1 MKYLQLGG
9 ALLTQAFANP
19 LIDRGQTTKTTTQSG
34 DSDDSILSDSLLKD
48 LRGHGIPVDYDAFM
62 GEVAKLDQQIKMGM
76 PVSSSKIRSI
86 EALANRVIQQNDYL
100 KEAEKLADKNEARG
114 EIAVGNRGQLYTLDK
129 NNKIKQISLSE
140 YDIEKDGPAMT
151 VNELIEHRKF
161 NPTQQFDT
169 SLTQV
174 IGNSIGMQKIN
185 DYIMGVIQ
193 KVGSAETTEEA
204 YIDLVSYIGREVAKK
219 PSQQELQNLQNLY
232 SAMSELGPDA
242 IFKSKEVR
250 ESKNLRE
257 AFDYIQSVLPR
268 DMQTQLR
275 GRYVASG
282 GNLDDSGAYIQSIIA
297 SSLGAANKTKNE
309 SYIDYEASL
318 NKAAGKGNDMDQKRN
333 LKSIETLIQ
342 GSLNKIDYH
351 LTSSKNPSLDM
362 TLHGNVIGAL
372 TNFDNNIVPK
382 APMSTAIQSS
392 IGPLIDKN
400 HMTMGSQKI
409 NESMLDTI
417 VYDGND
423 VINVWAPV
431 DSNGDIDLGGMQQF
445 NELLEYFDSDPSLT
459 IQDKNAILREYGID
473 GSLDEQGN
481 FHGGGNMAQFLVLT
495 GLTSDEVI
503 NKDDPF
509 ADVLDSYQKSY
520 EFDQINR
527 IYGQINS
534 KIKGKDGDLKFKKG
548 WFNWSTDLVK
558 APIFMK
564 LRSTAQTEVGTFANH
579 GPLVKT
585 QTYQTQ
591 LAQDQMRYNRQHSA
605 PIQKPSTSLIYQ

>member
-9 ALLTQAFANP
+9 QMWTQSFANP
-19 LIDRGQTTKTTTQSG
+19 LLAQKQQTKTTKTSG
-34 DSDDSILSDSLLKD
+34 SEDGLLSESLLKD

-62 GEVAKLDQQIKMGM
+62 DQVSKLDQRMAAGL
-76 PVSSSKIRSI
+76 PVSSKAIRDL
-86 EALANRVIQQNDYL
+86 EAQANRVIQQNDYL
-100 KEAEKLADKNEARG
+100 KEAEKLADKNDARG
-114 EIAVGNRGQLYTLDK
+114 EIAVGGRGQLYTLQE
-129 NNKIKQISLSE
+129 NGKIKTVSMAD
-140 YDIEKDGPAMT
+140 YDAEKDGPAMT

-169 SLTQV
+169 TLTQV

-185 DYIMGVIQ
+185 DYIMNIIQ

-204 YIDLVSYIGREVAKK
+204 YIDLASYIGREAAKK

-232 SAMSELGPDA
+232 TAISELGPDA
-242 IFKSKEVR
+242 LFKSKEVR

-257 AFDYIQSVLPR
+257 AFDYIQSILPR

-282 GNLDDSGAYIQSIIA
+282 GNLNDSGAYIQSIIA

-309 SYIDYEASL
+309 SYIDYETSL

-351 LTSSKNPSLDM
+351 LTSSKNPSLGM
-362 TLHGNVIGAL
+362 VLHGNVIGAL

-445 NELLEYFDSDPSLT
+445 NELLEHFDSDPSLT

-509 ADVLDSYQKSY
+509 ADVLNSDQKSY

-564 LRSTAQTEVGTFANH
+564 LRPTAQTEVGTFANH

>member
-9 ALLTQAFANP
+9 QMWTQSFANP
-19 LIDRGQTTKTTTQSG
+19 LLAQKQQTKTTKTSG
-34 DSDDSILSDSLLKD
+34 SEDGLLSESLLKD

-62 GEVAKLDQQIKMGM
+62 DQVSKLDQRMAAGL
-76 PVSSSKIRSI
+76 PVSSKAIRDL
-86 EALANRVIQQNDYL
+86 EAQANRVIQQNDYL
-100 KEAEKLADKNEARG
+100 KEAEKLADKNDARG
-114 EIAVGNRGQLYTLDK
+114 EIAVGGRGQLYTLQE
-129 NNKIKQISLSE
+129 NGKIKTVSMAD
-140 YDIEKDGPAMT
+140 YDAEKDGPAMT

-169 SLTQV
+169 TLTQV

-185 DYIMGVIQ
+185 DYIMNIIQ

-204 YIDLVSYIGREVAKK
+204 YIDLASYIGREAAKK

-232 SAMSELGPDA
+232 TAMSELGPDA
-242 IFKSKEVR
+242 LFKSKEVR

-257 AFDYIQSVLPR
+257 AFDYIQSILPR

-282 GNLDDSGAYIQSIIA
+282 GNLNDSGAYIQSIIA
-297 SSLGAANKTKNE
+297 SSLGAANKTRNE

-351 LTSSKNPSLDM
+351 LTSSKNPSLGM
-362 TLHGNVIGAL
+362 VLHGNIIGAL

-445 NELLEYFDSDPSLT
+445 NELLEHFDSDPSLT

-509 ADVLDSYQKSY
+509 ADVLNSDQKSY

-564 LRSTAQTEVGTFANH
+564 LRPTAQTEVGTFANH

>member
-9 ALLTQAFANP
+9 QMWTQSFANP
-19 LIDRGQTTKTTTQSG
+19 LLAQKQQTKTIKTSG
-34 DSDDSILSDSLLKD
+34 SEDGLLSESLLKD

-62 GEVAKLDQQIKMGM
+62 DQVSKLDQRMAAGL
-76 PVSSSKIRSI
+76 PVSSKAIRDL
-86 EALANRVIQQNDYL
+86 EAQANRVIQQNDYL
-100 KEAEKLADKNEARG
+100 KEAEKLADKNDARG
-114 EIAVGNRGQLYTLDK
+114 EIAVGGRGQLYTLQE
-129 NNKIKQISLSE
+129 NGKIKTVSMAD
-140 YDIEKDGPAMT
+140 YDAEKDGPAMT

-169 SLTQV
+169 TLTQV

-185 DYIMGVIQ
+185 DYIMNIIQ

-204 YIDLVSYIGREVAKK
+204 YIDLASYIGREAAKK

-232 SAMSELGPDA
+232 TAMSELGPDA
-242 IFKSKEVR
+242 LFKSKEVR

-257 AFDYIQSVLPR
+257 AFDYIQSILPR

-282 GNLDDSGAYIQSIIA
+282 GNLNDSGAYIQSIIA
-297 SSLGAANKTKNE
+297 SSLGAANKTRNE
-309 SYIDYEASL
+309 SYIDYETSL

-351 LTSSKNPSLDM
+351 LTSSKNPSLGM
-362 TLHGNVIGAL
+362 VLHGNVIGAL

-423 VINVWAPV
+423 VINIWAPV
-431 DSNGDIDLGGMQQF
+431 DSNGDIDLGRMQQF
-445 NELLEYFDSDPSLT
+445 NELLEHFDSDPSLT

-509 ADVLDSYQKSY
+509 ADVLNSDQKSY

-564 LRSTAQTEVGTFANH
+564 LRPTAQTEVGTFANH

>member
-9 ALLTQAFANP
+9 QMWTQSFANP
-19 LIDRGQTTKTTTQSG
+19 LLAQKQQTKTTKTSG
-34 DSDDSILSDSLLKD
+34 SEDGLLSESLLKD

-62 GEVAKLDQQIKMGM
+62 DQVSKLDQRMAAGL
-76 PVSSSKIRSI
+76 PVSSKVIRDL
-86 EALANRVIQQNDYL
+86 EAQANRVIQQNDYL
-100 KEAEKLADKNEARG
+100 KEAEKLADKNDARG
-114 EIAVGNRGQLYTLDK
+114 EIAVGGRGQLYTLQE
-129 NNKIKQISLSE
+129 NGKIKTVSMAD
-140 YDIEKDGPAMT
+140 YDAEKDGPAMT

-169 SLTQV
+169 TLTQV

-185 DYIMGVIQ
+185 DYIMNIIQ

-204 YIDLVSYIGREVAKK
+204 YIDLASYIGREVAKK

-232 SAMSELGPDA
+232 SAISELGPDA
-242 IFKSKEVR
+242 LFKSKEVR

-257 AFDYIQSVLPR
+257 AFDYIQSILPR

-282 GNLDDSGAYIQSIIA
+282 GNLNDSGAYIQSIIA

-351 LTSSKNPSLDM
+351 LTSSKNPSLGM
-362 TLHGNVIGAL
+362 VLHGNIIGAL

-445 NELLEYFDSDPSLT
+445 NELLEHFDSDPSLT

-509 ADVLDSYQKSY
+509 ADVLNNDQKNY

-564 LRSTAQTEVGTFANH
+564 LRPTAQTEVGTFANH

>member
-9 ALLTQAFANP
+9 QMWTQSFANP
-19 LIDRGQTTKTTTQSG
+19 LLAQKQQTKTTKTSG
-34 DSDDSILSDSLLKD
+34 SEDGLLSESLLKD

-62 GEVAKLDQQIKMGM
+62 DQVSKLDQRMAAGL
-76 PVSSSKIRSI
+76 PVSSKAIRDL
-86 EALANRVIQQNDYL
+86 EAQANRVIQQNDYL
-100 KEAEKLADKNEARG
+100 KEAEKLADKNDARG
-114 EIAVGNRGQLYTLDK
+114 EIAVGGRGQLYTLQE
-129 NNKIKQISLSE
+129 NGKIKTVSMAD
-140 YDIEKDGPAMT
+140 YDAEKDGPAMT

-169 SLTQV
+169 TLTQV

-185 DYIMGVIQ
+185 DYIMNIIQ

-204 YIDLVSYIGREVAKK
+204 YIDLASYIGREAAKK

-232 SAMSELGPDA
+232 TAISELGPDVL
-242 IFKSKEVR
+242 FKSKEVR

-257 AFDYIQSVLPR
+257 AFDYIQSILPR

-282 GNLDDSGAYIQSIIA
+282 GNLNDSGAYIQSIIA
-297 SSLGAANKTKNE
+297 SSLGAANKTRNE
-309 SYIDYEASL
+309 SYIDYETSL

-351 LTSSKNPSLDM
+351 LTSSKNPSLGM
-362 TLHGNVIGAL
+362 VLHGNVIGAL

-445 NELLEYFDSDPSLT
+445 NELLEHFDSDPSLT

-509 ADVLDSYQKSY
+509 ADVLNSDQKSY

-564 LRSTAQTEVGTFANH
+564 LRPTAQTEVGTFANH

>member
-9 ALLTQAFANP
+9 QMWTQSFANP
-19 LIDRGQTTKTTTQSG
+19 LLAQKQQTKTTKTSG
-34 DSDDSILSDSLLKD
+34 SEDGLLSESLLKD

-62 GEVAKLDQQIKMGM
+62 DQVSKLDQRMAVGL
-76 PVSSSKIRSI
+76 PVSSKAIRDL
-86 EALANRVIQQNDYL
+86 EAQANRVIQQNDYL
-100 KEAEKLADKNEARG
+100 KEAEKLADKNDARG
-114 EIAVGNRGQLYTLDK
+114 EIAVGGRGQLYTLQE
-129 NNKIKQISLSE
+129 NGKIKTVSMAD
-140 YDIEKDGPAMT
+140 YDAEKDGPAMT

-169 SLTQV
+169 TLTQV

-185 DYIMGVIQ
+185 DYIMNIIQ

-204 YIDLVSYIGREVAKK
+204 YIDLASYIGREAAKK

-232 SAMSELGPDA
+232 TAISELGPDA
-242 IFKSKEVR
+242 LFKSKEVR

-257 AFDYIQSVLPR
+257 AFDYIQSILPR

-282 GNLDDSGAYIQSIIA
+282 GNLNDSGAYIQSIIA
-297 SSLGAANKTKNE
+297 SSLGAANKTRNE

-351 LTSSKNPSLDM
+351 LTSSKNPSLGM
-362 TLHGNVIGAL
+362 VLHGNIIGAL

-423 VINVWAPV
+423 VINVWAPI

-445 NELLEYFDSDPSLT
+445 NELLEHFDSDPSLT
-459 IQDKNAILREYGID
+459 IQDKNAILKEYGID

-509 ADVLDSYQKSY
+509 ADVLNSDQKNY

-564 LRSTAQTEVGTFANH
+564 LRPTAQTEVGTFANH

>member
-9 ALLTQAFANP
+9 QMWTQSFANP
-19 LIDRGQTTKTTTQSG
+19 LLAQKQQTKTTKTSG
-34 DSDDSILSDSLLKD
+34 SEDGLLSESLLKD

-62 GEVAKLDQQIKMGM
+62 DQVSKLDQRMAAGL
-76 PVSSSKIRSI
+76 PVSSKAIRDL
-86 EALANRVIQQNDYL
+86 EAQANRVIQQNDYL
-100 KEAEKLADKNEARG
+100 KEAEKLADKNDARG
-114 EIAVGNRGQLYTLDK
+114 EIAVGGRGQLYTLQE
-129 NNKIKQISLSE
+129 NGKIKTVSMAD
-140 YDIEKDGPAMT
+140 YDTEKDGPAMT

-169 SLTQV
+169 TLTQV

-185 DYIMGVIQ
+185 DYIMNIIQ

-204 YIDLVSYIGREVAKK
+204 YIDLASYIGREAAKK

-232 SAMSELGPDA
+232 TAISELGPDA
-242 IFKSKEVR
+242 LFKSKEVR

-257 AFDYIQSVLPR
+257 AFDYIQSILPR

-282 GNLDDSGAYIQSIIA
+282 GNLNDSGAYIQSIIA
-297 SSLGAANKTKNE
+297 SSLGAANKTRNE

-351 LTSSKNPSLDM
+351 LTSSKNPSLGM
-362 TLHGNVIGAL
+362 VLHGNVIGAL

-445 NELLEYFDSDPSLT
+445 NELLEHFDSDPSLT

-509 ADVLDSYQKSY
+509 ADVLNSDQKSY

-564 LRSTAQTEVGTFANH
+564 LRPTAQTEVGTFANH

>member
-9 ALLTQAFANP
+9 QMWTQSFANP
-19 LIDRGQTTKTTTQSG
+19 LLAQKQQTKTTKTSG
-34 DSDDSILSDSLLKD
+34 SEDGLLSESLLKD

-62 GEVAKLDQQIKMGM
+62 DQVSKLDQRMAAGL
-76 PVSSSKIRSI
+76 PVSSKAIRDL
-86 EALANRVIQQNDYL
+86 EAQANRVIQQNDYL
-100 KEAEKLADKNEARG
+100 KEAEKLADKNDARG
-114 EIAVGNRGQLYTLDK
+114 EIAVGGRGQLYTLQE
-129 NNKIKQISLSE
+129 NGKIKTVSIAD
-140 YDIEKDGPAMT
+140 YDVEKDGPAMT

-169 SLTQV
+169 TLTQV

-185 DYIMGVIQ
+185 DYIMNIIQ

-204 YIDLVSYIGREVAKK
+204 YIDLASYIGREVAKK

-232 SAMSELGPDA
+232 SAISELGPDA
-242 IFKSKEVR
+242 LFKSKEVR

-257 AFDYIQSVLPR
+257 AFDYIQSILPR

-282 GNLDDSGAYIQSIIA
+282 GNLNDSGAYIQSIIA

-351 LTSSKNPSLDM
+351 LTSSKNPSLGM
-362 TLHGNVIGAL
+362 VLHGNIIGAL

-445 NELLEYFDSDPSLT
+445 NELLEHFDSDPSLT

-509 ADVLDSYQKSY
+509 ADVLNSDQKSY

-564 LRSTAQTEVGTFANH
+564 LRPTAQTEVGTFANH

>member
-1 MKYLQLGG
+1 
-9 ALLTQAFANP
+9 
-19 LIDRGQTTKTTTQSG
+19 
-34 DSDDSILSDSLLKD
+34 
-48 LRGHGIPVDYDAFM
+48 
-62 GEVAKLDQQIKMGM
+62 
-76 PVSSSKIRSI
+76 
-86 EALANRVIQQNDYL
+86 
-100 KEAEKLADKNEARG
+100 
-114 EIAVGNRGQLYTLDK
+114 
-129 NNKIKQISLSE
+129 
-140 YDIEKDGPAMT
+140 
-151 VNELIEHRKF
+151 
-161 NPTQQFDT
+161 
-169 SLTQV
+169 
-174 IGNSIGMQKIN
+174 
-185 DYIMGVIQ
+185 
-193 KVGSAETTEEA
+193 
-204 YIDLVSYIGREVAKK
+204 
-219 PSQQELQNLQNLY
+219 
-232 SAMSELGPDA
+232 
-242 IFKSKEVR
+242 
-250 ESKNLRE
+250 
-257 AFDYIQSVLPR
+257 
-268 DMQTQLR
+268 
-275 GRYVASG
+275 
-282 GNLDDSGAYIQSIIA
+282 
-297 SSLGAANKTKNE
+297 
-309 SYIDYEASL
+309 
-318 NKAAGKGNDMDQKRN
+318 
-333 LKSIETLIQ
+333 
-342 GSLNKIDYH
+342 
-351 LTSSKNPSLDM
+351 
-362 TLHGNVIGAL
+362 
-372 TNFDNNIVPK
+372 
-382 APMSTAIQSS
+382 MSTAIQSS

-445 NELLEYFDSDPSLT
+445 NELLEHFDSDPSLT

-509 ADVLDSYQKSY
+509 ADVLNSDQKSY

-564 LRSTAQTEVGTFANH
+564 LRPTAQTEVGTFANH

>member
-9 ALLTQAFANP
+9 QMWTQSFANP
-19 LIDRGQTTKTTTQSG
+19 LLAQKQQTKTTQTSG
-34 DSDDSILSDSLLKD
+34 SEDGLLSESLLKD

-62 GEVAKLDQQIKMGM
+62 DQVSKLDQRMAAGL
-76 PVSSSKIRSI
+76 PVSSKAVRDL
-86 EALANRVIQQNDYL
+86 EAQANRVIQQNDYL
-100 KEAEKLADKNEARG
+100 KKAEELADKNDARG
-114 EIAVGNRGQLYTLDK
+114 EIAVGGRGQLYTLQE
-129 NNKIKQISLSE
+129 NGKIKTVSIAD
-140 YDIEKDGPAMT
+140 YDAEKDGPAMT

-161 NPTQQFDT
+161 NPTQKFDT
-169 SLTQV
+169 ALTQV

-185 DYIMGVIQ
+185 DYIMGIIQ

-204 YIDLVSYIGREVAKK
+204 YMDLASYIGREAAKK

-232 SAMSELGPDA
+232 AAMSELGPDA
-242 IFKSKEVR
+242 LFKSKEVR
-250 ESKNLRE
+250 ESKNLQE
-257 AFDYIQSVLPR
+257 AFNYIQSILPR

-297 SSLGAANKTKNE
+297 SSLGAANKTRNE

-351 LTSSKNPSLDM
+351 LTSSKNPSLGM
-362 TLHGNVIGAL
+362 VLHGNVIGAL

-445 NELLEYFDSDPSLT
+445 NELLEHFDSDPSLT
-459 IQDKNAILREYGID
+459 IQDKNAILKEYGID

-509 ADVLDSYQKSY
+509 ADVLDSDQKNY

-534 KIKGKDGDLKFKKG
+534 KIKGKDGNLKFKKG

-564 LRSTAQTEVGTFANH
+564 LRPTAQTEVGTFANH

>member
-9 ALLTQAFANP
+9 QMWTQSFANP
-19 LIDRGQTTKTTTQSG
+19 LLAQKQQTKTTKTSG
-34 DSDDSILSDSLLKD
+34 SEDGLLSESLLKD

-62 GEVAKLDQQIKMGM
+62 DQVSKLDQRMAAGL
-76 PVSSSKIRSI
+76 PVSSKVIRDL
-86 EALANRVIQQNDYL
+86 EAQANRVIQQNDYL
-100 KEAEKLADKNEARG
+100 KEAEKLADKNDARG
-114 EIAVGNRGQLYTLDK
+114 EIAVGGRGQLYTLQE
-129 NNKIKQISLSE
+129 NGKIKTVSMAD
-140 YDIEKDGPAMT
+140 YDAEKDGPAMT

-169 SLTQV
+169 TLTQV

-185 DYIMGVIQ
+185 DYIMNIIQ
-193 KVGSAETTEEA
+193 KVGSAQTTEEA
-204 YIDLVSYIGREVAKK
+204 YIDLASYIGREAAKK

-232 SAMSELGPDA
+232 SAISELGPDA
-242 IFKSKEVR
+242 LFKSKEVR

-257 AFDYIQSVLPR
+257 AFDYIQSILPR

-282 GNLDDSGAYIQSIIA
+282 GNLNDSGAYIQSIIA

-351 LTSSKNPSLDM
+351 LTSSKNPSLGM
-362 TLHGNVIGAL
+362 VLHGNVIGAL

-445 NELLEYFDSDPSLT
+445 NELLEHFDSDPSLT
-459 IQDKNAILREYGID
+459 IQDKNAILKEYGID

-509 ADVLDSYQKSY
+509 ADVLNSDQKNY

-564 LRSTAQTEVGTFANH
+564 LRPTAQTEVGTFANH

>member
-9 ALLTQAFANP
+9 QMWTQSFANP
-19 LIDRGQTTKTTTQSG
+19 LLAQKQQTKTTKTSG
-34 DSDDSILSDSLLKD
+34 SEDGLLSESLLKD

-62 GEVAKLDQQIKMGM
+62 DQVSKLDQRMAVGL
-76 PVSSSKIRSI
+76 PVSSKAIRDL
-86 EALANRVIQQNDYL
+86 EAQANRVIQQNDYL
-100 KEAEKLADKNEARG
+100 KEAEKLADKNDARG
-114 EIAVGNRGQLYTLDK
+114 EIAVGGRGQLYTLQE
-129 NNKIKQISLSE
+129 NGKIKTVSMAD
-140 YDIEKDGPAMT
+140 YDAEKDGPAMT

-169 SLTQV
+169 TLTQV

-185 DYIMGVIQ
+185 DYIMNIIQ

-204 YIDLVSYIGREVAKK
+204 YIDLASYIGREAAKK

-232 SAMSELGPDA
+232 SAISELGPDA
-242 IFKSKEVR
+242 LFKSKEVR

-257 AFDYIQSVLPR
+257 AFDYIQSILPR

-282 GNLDDSGAYIQSIIA
+282 GNLNDSGTYIQSIIA

-309 SYIDYEASL
+309 SYIDYETSL

-351 LTSSKNPSLDM
+351 LTSSKNPSLGM
-362 TLHGNVIGAL
+362 VLHGNVIGAL

-431 DSNGDIDLGGMQQF
+431 DSNGDIDLGRMQVF
-445 NELLEYFDSDPSLT
+445 FVVVVV
-459 IQDKNAILREYGID
+459 
-473 GSLDEQGN
+473 
-481 FHGGGNMAQFLVLT
+481 FVC
-495 GLTSDEVI
+495 
-503 NKDDPF
+503 
-509 ADVLDSYQKSY
+509 
-520 EFDQINR
+520 
-527 IYGQINS
+527 
-534 KIKGKDGDLKFKKG
+534 
-548 WFNWSTDLVK
+548 
-558 APIFMK
+558 
-564 LRSTAQTEVGTFANH
+564 VGCF
-579 GPLVKT
+579 
-585 QTYQTQ
+585 
-591 LAQDQMRYNRQHSA
+591 
-605 PIQKPSTSLIYQ
+605 

>member
-9 ALLTQAFANP
+9 QMWTQSFANP
-19 LIDRGQTTKTTTQSG
+19 LLAQKQQTKTTKTSG
-34 DSDDSILSDSLLKD
+34 SEDGLLSESLLKD

-62 GEVAKLDQQIKMGM
+62 DQVSKLDQRMAAGL
-76 PVSSSKIRSI
+76 PVSSKAIRDL
-86 EALANRVIQQNDYL
+86 EAQANRVIQQNDYL
-100 KEAEKLADKNEARG
+100 KEAEKLADKNDARG
-114 EIAVGNRGQLYTLDK
+114 EIAVGGRGQLYTLQE
-129 NNKIKQISLSE
+129 NGKIKTVSMAD
-140 YDIEKDGPAMT
+140 YDAEKDGPAMT

-169 SLTQV
+169 TLTQV

-185 DYIMGVIQ
+185 DYIMNIIQ

-204 YIDLVSYIGREVAKK
+204 YIDLASYIGREAAKK

-232 SAMSELGPDA
+232 SAISELGPDA
-242 IFKSKEVR
+242 LFKSKEVR

-257 AFDYIQSVLPR
+257 AFDYIQSILPR

-282 GNLDDSGAYIQSIIA
+282 GNLNDSGTYIQSIIA

-309 SYIDYEASL
+309 SYIDYETSL

-351 LTSSKNPSLDM
+351 LTSSKNPSLGM
-362 TLHGNVIGAL
+362 VLHGNVIGAL

-431 DSNGDIDLGGMQQF
+431 DSNGDIDLGRMQQF
-445 NELLEYFDSDPSLT
+445 NELLEHFDSDPSLT

-509 ADVLDSYQKSY
+509 ADVLNSDQKSY

-564 LRSTAQTEVGTFANH
+564 LRPTAQTEVGTFANH

>member
-9 ALLTQAFANP
+9 QMWIQSFANP
-19 LIDRGQTTKTTTQSG
+19 LLAKKQQTKTTKTSG
-34 DSDDSILSDSLLKD
+34 SEDGLLSESLLKD

-62 GEVAKLDQQIKMGM
+62 DQVSKLDQRMAAGL
-76 PVSSSKIRSI
+76 PVSSKAIRDL
-86 EALANRVIQQNDYL
+86 EAQANRVIQQNDYL
-100 KEAEKLADKNEARG
+100 KEAEKLADKNDARG
-114 EIAVGNRGQLYTLDK
+114 EIAVGGRGQLYTLQE
-129 NNKIKQISLSE
+129 NGKIKTVSMAD
-140 YDIEKDGPAMT
+140 YDAEKDGPAMT

-169 SLTQV
+169 TLTQV

-185 DYIMGVIQ
+185 DYIMNIIQ

-204 YIDLVSYIGREVAKK
+204 YIDLASYIGREAAKK

-232 SAMSELGPDA
+232 TAISELGPDA
-242 IFKSKEVR
+242 LFKSKEVR

-257 AFDYIQSVLPR
+257 AFDYIQSILPR

-282 GNLDDSGAYIQSIIA
+282 GNLNDSGAYIQSIIA
-297 SSLGAANKTKNE
+297 SSLGTVNKTKNE

-351 LTSSKNPSLDM
+351 LTSSKNPSLGM
-362 TLHGNVIGAL
+362 VLHGNVIGAL

-445 NELLEYFDSDPSLT
+445 NELLEHFDSDPSLT

-509 ADVLDSYQKSY
+509 ADVLNSDQKNY

-564 LRSTAQTEVGTFANH
+564 LRPTAQTEVGTFANH

>member
-9 ALLTQAFANP
+9 QMWTQSFANP
-19 LIDRGQTTKTTTQSG
+19 LLAQKQQTKTTKTSG
-34 DSDDSILSDSLLKD
+34 SEDGLLSESLLKD

-62 GEVAKLDQQIKMGM
+62 NQVSKLDQRMAAGL
-76 PVSSSKIRSI
+76 PVSSKAIRDL
-86 EALANRVIQQNDYL
+86 EAQANRVIQQNDYL
-100 KEAEKLADKNEARG
+100 KEAEKLADKNDARG
-114 EIAVGNRGQLYTLDK
+114 EIAVGGRGQLYTLQE
-129 NNKIKQISLSE
+129 NGKIKTVSMAD
-140 YDIEKDGPAMT
+140 YDAEKDGPAMT

-169 SLTQV
+169 TLTQV

-185 DYIMGVIQ
+185 DYIMNIIQ

-204 YIDLVSYIGREVAKK
+204 YIDLASYIGREAAKK

-232 SAMSELGPDA
+232 SAISELGPDA
-242 IFKSKEVR
+242 LFKSKEVR

-257 AFDYIQSVLPR
+257 AFDYIQSILPR

-282 GNLDDSGAYIQSIIA
+282 GNLNDSGTYIQSIIA

-309 SYIDYEASL
+309 SYIDYETSL

-351 LTSSKNPSLDM
+351 LTSSKNPSLGM
-362 TLHGNVIGAL
+362 VLHGNVIGAL

-445 NELLEYFDSDPSLT
+445 NELLEHFDSDPSLT

-509 ADVLDSYQKSY
+509 ADVLNNDQKSY

-564 LRSTAQTEVGTFANH
+564 LRPTAQTEVGTFANH

>member
-9 ALLTQAFANP
+9 QMWTQSFANP
-19 LIDRGQTTKTTTQSG
+19 LLAQKQQTKTTKTSG
-34 DSDDSILSDSLLKD
+34 SEDGLLSESLLKD

-62 GEVAKLDQQIKMGM
+62 DQVSKLDQRMAAGL
-76 PVSSSKIRSI
+76 PVSSKAIRDL
-86 EALANRVIQQNDYL
+86 EAQANRVIQQNDYL
-100 KEAEKLADKNEARG
+100 KEAEKLADKNDARG
-114 EIAVGNRGQLYTLDK
+114 EIAVGGRGQLYTLQE
-129 NNKIKQISLSE
+129 NGKIKTVSMAD
-140 YDIEKDGPAMT
+140 YDTEKDGPAMT

-169 SLTQV
+169 TLTQV

-185 DYIMGVIQ
+185 DYIMNIIQ

-204 YIDLVSYIGREVAKK
+204 YIDLASYIGREAAKK

-232 SAMSELGPDA
+232 SAISELGPDA
-242 IFKSKEVR
+242 LFKSKEVR

-257 AFDYIQSVLPR
+257 AFDYIQSILPR

-282 GNLDDSGAYIQSIIA
+282 GNLNDSGAYIQSIIA

-351 LTSSKNPSLDM
+351 LTSSKNPSLGM
-362 TLHGNVIGAL
+362 VLHGNIIGAL

-445 NELLEYFDSDPSLT
+445 NELLEHFDSDPSLT

-509 ADVLDSYQKSY
+509 ADVLNNDQKNY

-564 LRSTAQTEVGTFANH
+564 LRPTAQTEVGTFANH

>member
-9 ALLTQAFANP
+9 QMWTQSFANP
-19 LIDRGQTTKTTTQSG
+19 LLAQKQQTKTTKTSG
-34 DSDDSILSDSLLKD
+34 SEDGLLSESLLKD

-62 GEVAKLDQQIKMGM
+62 DQVSKLDQRMAAGL
-76 PVSSSKIRSI
+76 PVSSKAIRDL
-86 EALANRVIQQNDYL
+86 EAQANRVIQQNDYL
-100 KEAEKLADKNEARG
+100 KEAEKLADKNDARG
-114 EIAVGNRGQLYTLDK
+114 EIAVGGRGQLYTLQE
-129 NNKIKQISLSE
+129 NGKIKTVSMAD
-140 YDIEKDGPAMT
+140 YDAEKDGPAMT

-169 SLTQV
+169 TLTQV

-185 DYIMGVIQ
+185 DYIMNIIQ

-204 YIDLVSYIGREVAKK
+204 YIDLASYIGREAAKK

-232 SAMSELGPDA
+232 TAMSELGPDA
-242 IFKSKEVR
+242 LFKSKEVR

-257 AFDYIQSVLPR
+257 AFDYIQSILPR

-282 GNLDDSGAYIQSIIA
+282 GNLNDSGAYIQSIIA
-297 SSLGAANKTKNE
+297 SSLGAANKTRNE

-351 LTSSKNPSLDM
+351 LTSSKNPSLGM
-362 TLHGNVIGAL
+362 VLHGNVIGAL

-445 NELLEYFDSDPSLT
+445 NELLEHFDSDPSLT
-459 IQDKNAILREYGID
+459 IQDKNAILKEYGID

-509 ADVLDSYQKSY
+509 ADVLNSDQKSY

-564 LRSTAQTEVGTFANH
+564 LRPTAQTEVGTFANH

>member
-9 ALLTQAFANP
+9 QMWTQSFANP
-19 LIDRGQTTKTTTQSG
+19 LLAQKQQTKTTKTSG
-34 DSDDSILSDSLLKD
+34 SEDGLLSESLLKD

-62 GEVAKLDQQIKMGM
+62 DQVSKLDQRMAAGL
-76 PVSSSKIRSI
+76 PVSSKAIRDL
-86 EALANRVIQQNDYL
+86 EAQANRVIQQNDYL
-100 KEAEKLADKNEARG
+100 KEAEKLADKNDARG
-114 EIAVGNRGQLYTLDK
+114 EIAVGGRGQLYTLQE
-129 NNKIKQISLSE
+129 NGKIKTVSMAD
-140 YDIEKDGPAMT
+140 YDAEKDGPAMT

-169 SLTQV
+169 TLTQV

-185 DYIMGVIQ
+185 DYIMNIIQ

-204 YIDLVSYIGREVAKK
+204 YIDLASYIGREAAKK

-232 SAMSELGPDA
+232 SAISELGPDA
-242 IFKSKEVR
+242 LFKSKEVR

-257 AFDYIQSVLPR
+257 AFDYIQSILPR

-282 GNLDDSGAYIQSIIA
+282 GNLNDSGAYIQSIIA

-309 SYIDYEASL
+309 SYIDYETSL

-351 LTSSKNPSLDM
+351 LTSSKNPSLGM
-362 TLHGNVIGAL
+362 VLHGNVIGAL

-445 NELLEYFDSDPSLT
+445 NELLEHFDSDPSLT

-509 ADVLDSYQKSY
+509 ADVLNSDQKSY

-564 LRSTAQTEVGTFANH
+564 LRPTAQTEVGTFANH

-591 LAQDQMRYNRQHSA
+591 LAQDQMRYNKQHSA

>member
-9 ALLTQAFANP
+9 QMWTQSFANP
-19 LIDRGQTTKTTTQSG
+19 LLAQKQQTKTIKTSG
-34 DSDDSILSDSLLKD
+34 SEDGLLSESLLKD

-62 GEVAKLDQQIKMGM
+62 DQVSKLDQRMAAGL
-76 PVSSSKIRSI
+76 PVSSKAIRDL
-86 EALANRVIQQNDYL
+86 EAQANRVIQQNDYL
-100 KEAEKLADKNEARG
+100 KEAEKLADKNDARG
-114 EIAVGNRGQLYTLDK
+114 EIAVGGRGQLYTLQE
-129 NNKIKQISLSE
+129 NGKIKTVSMAD
-140 YDIEKDGPAMT
+140 YDAEKDGPAMT

-169 SLTQV
+169 TLTQV

-185 DYIMGVIQ
+185 DYIMNIIQ

-204 YIDLVSYIGREVAKK
+204 YIDLASYIGREAAKK

-232 SAMSELGPDA
+232 TAMSELGPDA
-242 IFKSKEVR
+242 LFKSKEVR

-257 AFDYIQSVLPR
+257 AFDYIQSILPR

-282 GNLDDSGAYIQSIIA
+282 GNLNDSGAYIQSIIA
-297 SSLGAANKTKNE
+297 SSLGAANKTRNE

-351 LTSSKNPSLDM
+351 LTSSKNPSLGM
-362 TLHGNVIGAL
+362 VLHGNVIGAL

-445 NELLEYFDSDPSLT
+445 NELLEHFDSDSSLT

-509 ADVLDSYQKSY
+509 ADILNSDQKSY

-564 LRSTAQTEVGTFANH
+564 LRPTAQTEVGTFANH

>member
-9 ALLTQAFANP
+9 QMWTQSFANP
-19 LIDRGQTTKTTTQSG
+19 LLAQKQQTKTTKTSG
-34 DSDDSILSDSLLKD
+34 SEDGLLSESLLKD

-62 GEVAKLDQQIKMGM
+62 DQVSKLDQRMAAGL
-76 PVSSSKIRSI
+76 PVSSKAIRDL
-86 EALANRVIQQNDYL
+86 EAQANRVIQQNDYL
-100 KEAEKLADKNEARG
+100 KEAEKLADKNDARG
-114 EIAVGNRGQLYTLDK
+114 EIAVGGRGQLYTLQE
-129 NNKIKQISLSE
+129 NGKIKTVSMAD
-140 YDIEKDGPAMT
+140 YDAEKDGPAMT

-169 SLTQV
+169 TLTQV

-185 DYIMGVIQ
+185 DYIMNIIQ

-204 YIDLVSYIGREVAKK
+204 YIDLASYIGREAAKK

-232 SAMSELGPDA
+232 TAMSELGPDA
-242 IFKSKEVR
+242 LFKSKEVR

-257 AFDYIQSVLPR
+257 AFDYIQSILPR

-282 GNLDDSGAYIQSIIA
+282 GNLNDSGAYIQSIIA

-351 LTSSKNPSLDM
+351 LTSSKNPSLGM
-362 TLHGNVIGAL
+362 VLHGNVIGAL

-445 NELLEYFDSDPSLT
+445 NELLEHFDSDPSLT

-509 ADVLDSYQKSY
+509 ADILNSDQKSY

-564 LRSTAQTEVGTFANH
+564 LRPTAQTEVGTFANH